1 MNKEV
6 YFKLGVQRVELG
18 FDVEKLDD
26 DELFE
31 VVIQH
36 QYNPQHNYIRFKHCV
51 EQGGHGHIGIFFVL
65 CYKEKGTDF
74 LRSINLRFE
83 IEDRDHVALIYYTKN
98 TLYYVASLK
107 FNGEEL
113 MGRVLDKAL
122 ELSGV
127 EDIWDKAKER
137 YEDKMKKKA
146 EANDDR

>member
-6 YFKLGVQRVELG
+6 YFKLGLQHIELE

-36 QYNPQHNYIRFKHCV
+36 QYNPQHNYVRFKRCV
-51 EQGGHGHIGIFFVL
+51 ELSGHGYIVIFFVL

-74 LRSINLRFE
+74 LRSIKLRFE
-83 IEDRDHVALIYYTKN
+83 IEDRDTVSLICYDKNSIYYVESIK
-98 TLYYVASLK
+98 L
-107 FNGEEL
+107 NGDEFL
-113 MGRVLDKAL
+113 GRVLTKAL

-127 EDIWDKAKER
+127 DDIWDKAKER
-137 YEDKMKKKA
+137 YEAKMKRKA

>member
-6 YFKLGVQRVELG
+6 YTELGVQRVELE
-18 FDVEKLDD
+18 FDVDKLDD

-51 EQGGHGHIGIFFVL
+51 EQVGHGYIGIFFVL

-83 IEDRDHVALIYYTKN
+83 IEDRDHVALIYYDKN
-98 TLYYVASLK
+98 SIYYVESLK
-107 FNGEEL
+107 LNGDEFL
-113 MGRVLDKAL
+113 GRVLTKAL

-127 EDIWDKAKER
+127 DDIFEKAWECYNANER
-137 YEDKMKKKA
+137 E
-146 EANDDR
+146 E